1 MLSRRLLKVVIV
13 LFNQK
18 QGMSTG
24 EIIREMG
31 LSKLESKTD
40 ELCNETTTTQ
50 R

>member
-1 MLSRRLLKVVIV
+1 MKVVIV

-18 QGMSTG
+18 QGMSTS
-24 EIIREMG
+24 EIIQEMG
-31 LSKLESKTD
+31 LEKLQCKTD